1 MRRLIR
7 DYTQDVF
14 KNYSFLILPST
25 PGTAFPLGG
34 KSNDPIQMYLEDI
47 YTVQANLCGLPAIS
61 IPMGQHSNG
70 FPFGVQLVGGASKDS
85 DMLAFAARL
94 QNDFV

>member
-1 MRRLIR
+1 M
-7 DYTQDVF
+7 
-14 KNYSFLILPST
+14 PST
-25 PGTAFPLGG
+25 PGTTFPLGG
-34 KSNDPIQMYLEDI
+34 KSSDPIQMYLEDI

-94 QNDFV
+94 QNDFYNL